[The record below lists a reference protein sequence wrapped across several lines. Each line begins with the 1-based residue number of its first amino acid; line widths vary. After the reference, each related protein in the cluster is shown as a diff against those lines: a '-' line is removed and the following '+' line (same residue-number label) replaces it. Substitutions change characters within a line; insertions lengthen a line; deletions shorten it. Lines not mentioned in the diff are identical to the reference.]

1 MLNKV
6 KEALRLSH
14 SALDD
19 EVLDLIEACKMDLK
33 ISGIK
38 KIDDT
43 DPLIIRAIIVY
54 CKSEFGFDNA
64 DSEKFKSSYEALKT
78 HLALCGDYNVL

>member
-43 DPLIIRAIIVY
+43 DPLIIRAITVY